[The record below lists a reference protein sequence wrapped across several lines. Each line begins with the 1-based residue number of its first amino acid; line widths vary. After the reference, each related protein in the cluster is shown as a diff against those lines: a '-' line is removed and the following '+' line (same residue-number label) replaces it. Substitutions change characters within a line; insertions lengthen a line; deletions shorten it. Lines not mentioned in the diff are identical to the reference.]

1 MSKFF
6 ESLLESESPVIALDV
21 DELEDAL
28 LHLRSLSRSTGRSFY
43 AWNETTGLC
52 SMKDSEIT
60 VPGCS
65 KFIDALRYISNSLH
79 YGIYIFSGFENQL
92 THNTQE
98 ALRKITKNTGQ
109 LKYTIILIGA
119 GLKLPGILNDFI
131 ETISHKESDRPQLKL
146 RDGRW
151 LVT

>member
-6 ESLLESESPVIALDV
+6 ESLLETGHTVIALDV
-21 DELEDAL
+21 SDLDSTL

-43 AWNETTGLC
+43 YWSENNGLH

-65 KFIDALRYISNSLH
+65 KLIDALRHVANSLH
-79 YGIYIFSGFENQL
+79 YGIYIFSGFDKQL
-92 THNTQE
+92 THNANQALISIAKNPNE
-98 ALRKITKNTGQ
+98 AKHCV
-109 LKYTIILIGA
+109 ILIGEK
-119 GLKLPGILNDFI
+119 LNLPGM
-131 ETISHKESDRPQLKL
+131 LKSSIHQVAYHEQDQPKLQL

-151 LVT
+151 VVS